1 MNDAH
6 PCDLSYPDPRLIVA
20 GRVVEAPR
28 DMEPVLNPAT
38 GEAIGAVPHATE
50 ADLAEALAGAASA
63 NAAWRDA
70 EPAARGRV
78 LRAGAALLRERRAA
92 IATLITLEMGKPQRE
107 ALGEVETAAAI
118 IEWNAGEGERGY
130 GRVLPG
136 GTVGERRLVLR
147 SPLGPIAAF
156 ASWNAPVITPAR
168 KLSGAL
174 AAGCPVVLKSS
185 EESPA
190 TAIAL
195 AQCLLDAGLPPGTLS
210 VVFGDAAFVSQRLI
224 DDPVIRGVTFTG
236 SVTVGKKIG
245 AMALAGMKRATLELG
260 GHAPVIVWN
269 DVDVEAVARA
279 AVAAKFRNAG
289 QVCTSPTRFYVHERI
304 YGRFRDGFVAAAK
317 AIRVGDGLDPATGMG
332 PLANARRVS
341 AMMELTED
349 ARSRGVTVAAGGTAP
364 QSPGFF
370 WNPTVLDDAREDC
383 LAANAEPFG
392 PLALLR
398 PIGSVEEALALANR
412 LPLGLASYVMARD
425 GTVANRLADGIEAGN
440 VAVNAWRAS
449 LPESPF
455 GGWKESGLGQEGGIE
470 GLEAFQSVKSVL
482 HA

>member
-6 PCDLSYPDPRLIVA
+6 LLDRLYPAPRLIVA
-20 GRVVEAPR
+20 GRAVEAPR

-38 GEAIGAVPHATE
+38 GDAIGAVPHATE
-50 ADLAEALAGAASA
+50 ADLAEALAGAAAA
-63 NAAWRDA
+63 NGAWRDA

-78 LRAGAALLRERRAA
+78 IRAAAALLRERRAT
-92 IATLITLEMGKPQRE
+92 IAALITLEMGKPHRE
-107 ALGEVETAAAI
+107 ALGEIETAAAI
-118 IEWNAGEGERGY
+118 FEWHAGEAERAY

-136 GTVGERRLVLR
+136 GARGERRLVLR

-156 ASWNAPVITPAR
+156 ASWNAPAITPAR
-168 KLSGAL
+168 KLTGAL
-174 AAGCPVVLKSS
+174 AAGCPVVLKAS

-190 TAIAL
+190 TALAV

-210 VVFGDAAFVSQRLI
+210 VVFGDPAFISQRLI
-224 DDPVIRGVTFTG
+224 GDPIIRGVTFTG
-236 SVTVGKKIG
+236 SVGVGKKI
-245 AMALAGMKRATLELG
+245 AALALAGMKRATLELG
-260 GHAPVIVWN
+260 GHAPVVVWD
-269 DVDVEAVARA
+269 DVDVDSVAKA

-304 YGRFRDGFVAAAK
+304 YPRFRESFVAAAR
-317 AIRVGDGLDPATGMG
+317 AIRVGDGFDSATGMG
-332 PLANARRVS
+332 PLANPRRVS
-341 AMMELTED
+341 AMTELTED

-370 WNPTVLDDAREDC
+370 WHPTVLDDAREDC
-383 LAANAEPFG
+383 LAANSEPFG

-398 PIGSVEEALALANR
+398 PIGSVEEALTLANR

-425 GTVANRLADGIEAGN
+425 VAVANCLADGIEAGN

-470 GLEAFQSVKSVL
+470 GLDAFQSMKCVL
-482 HA
+482 QA